1 MKALLSDTDES
12 IEMEKGI
19 SNGSHDLL
27 GDIQAV
33 VRDCIKAGLIDTVS
47 LSEFNEQVST
57 LQDGEL
63 EDYLQ
68 RLWDEI

>member
-12 IEMEKGI
+12 IKMEKGI

-27 GDIQAV
+27 GDIKAV